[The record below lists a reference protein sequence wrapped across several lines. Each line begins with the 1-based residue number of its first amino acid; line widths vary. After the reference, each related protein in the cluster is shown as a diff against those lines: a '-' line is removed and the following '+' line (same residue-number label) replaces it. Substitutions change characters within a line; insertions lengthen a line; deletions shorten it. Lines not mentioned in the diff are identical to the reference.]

1 MPAMRDAFLD
11 RLYEIAKEDKRVIL
25 ISNDFGAPALDKFRA
40 DLGSQFIHIGIAE
53 QDMVNVAA
61 GLELAGKI
69 VYMYAMA
76 PFLPMRCL
84 EQIKVHMCLRNV
96 AITAVSVG
104 AGFSY
109 ELSGPTHHTPE
120 DISIVNALPG
130 ITILSCSDG
139 GMAAAFADLTYKSSV
154 STYIRFDREAVESR
168 YESSYDYSDGIA
180 VLKPSTDIMMIAT
193 GIMVGQALK
202 VADELANH
210 GINAG
215 VADLYR
221 IKPLNEELLLR
232 IIRQA
237 KCMVTIEE
245 NFLNGGI
252 GSIVASFLCD
262 KGIALPLK
270 LLGINDKY
278 YHAWGSR
285 EYMRSLCGLDAEGVT
300 RSILEWVNRSPS
312 PKVRK

>member
-1 MPAMRDAFLD
+1 MRDAFLD
-11 RLYEIAKEDKRVIL
+11 RIYEIAKEDQQVIL
-25 ISNDFGAPALDKFRA
+25 VSNDFGAPALDKFRV
-40 DLGSQFIHIGIAE
+40 DLASQFIHSGIAE

-84 EQIKVHMCLRNV
+84 EQMKVHMCLRNV

-120 DISIVNALPG
+120 DISIMNAMPG
-130 ITILSCSDG
+130 LTLLSCSDS
-139 GMAAAFADLTYKSSV
+139 GMAAAFADLTYNNRV
-154 STYIRFDREAVESR
+154 STYIRFDREAVDPR
-168 YESSYDYSDGIA
+168 YESIYDYSDGIA
-180 VLKPSTDIMMIAT
+180 VLKPSKDIMIIAT

-202 VADELANH
+202 VADELAKQ

-215 VADLYR
+215 VTDLYR
-221 IKPLNEELLLR
+221 IKPLNEELLLTT
-232 IIRQA
+232 IGQA
-237 KCMVTIEE
+237 KCVVTIEE

-252 GSIVASFLCD
+252 GSIIASFLLD
-262 KGIALPLK
+262 RGIRMPFK
-270 LLGINDKY
+270 RLGIPDKY
-278 YHAWGSR
+278 YHEWGTR
-285 EYMRSLCGLDAEGVT
+285 EFMRSLCGLDIKNINI
-300 RSILEWVNRSPS
+300 SIYEWLKNARLLQFEA
-312 PKVRK
+312 